1 MLGSTADF
9 TAAVAGRT
17 GRGWR
22 SFAAGC
28 EALCL
33 AATLAGCAAN
43 YASSDPSFPGGPQER
58 HPIVL
63 VEAPRTLDVYPI
75 GGAIDARARADL
87 LAFAGTYRRLGEG
100 EIAILVPGPWQKEA
114 RAVREVRVALA
125 AAGVRGGIGVGSYAP
140 LDVTSAAPIK
150 VEFVGLK
157 AEVKSQCGQWPEDL
171 ASGSSLWGWKNEQY
185 YNFGCASQ
193 SMIAAQVDDPR
204 DFAGPRALGRSDVAM
219 RMRAI
224 EAVRQGKDPSTEWK
238 QTKLT
243 AIGTVGGSGGGG
255 GGE

>member
-1 MLGSTADF
+1 MVGSTADF
-9 TAAVAGRT
+9 TGAVPGRT
-17 GRGWR
+17 GRGRR
-22 SFAAGC
+22 SFAAAC

-33 AATLAGCAAN
+33 AAALQGCAAN

-63 VEAPRTLDVYPI
+63 VEAPRSLDVYPI
-75 GGAIDARARADL
+75 GGSIDARARADL
-87 LAFAGTYRRLGEG
+87 RAFAGTYRHLGEG
-100 EIAILVPGPWQKEA
+100 EIAILVPGPWQRQA
-114 RAVREVRVALA
+114 RAVREIRGALRG
-125 AAGVRGGIGVGSYAP
+125 AGLGDRIAVGSYAP

-185 YNFGCASQ
+185 YNFGCATQ
-193 SMIAAQVDDPR
+193 SVMAAQVDDPR
-204 DFAGPRALGRSDVAM
+204 DFAGPRALGASDVAM

-224 EAVRQGKDPSTEWK
+224 DAVRKGQDPGTAWSTG
-238 QTKLT
+238 LT
-243 AIGTVGGSGGGG
+243 PIGTVGGSGGGG
-255 GGE
+255 